1 MIVVADTAP
10 LNYLILIE
18 HISVLEPLYG
28 EVIIPPAVQDEML
41 AALAP
46 AAVRLWMSNPPQWLE
61 VRTPSRIPNLLHPK
75 LDDGER
81 EAICLVQAGGAG
93 STLLIDDLLG
103 RQEAT
108 RLGLNIIGTLGVLL
122 QAHQRGLLDIH
133 SAIERLRTT
142 NFNGTEALY
151 KKFLDRT

>member
-1 MIVVADTAP
+1 MIVVADTTP

-18 HISVLEPLYG
+18 HVAVLEPIYA

-41 AALAP
+41 SPLAP
-46 AAVRLWMSNPPQWLE
+46 TAVRTWMSNPPQWLE
-61 VRTPSRIPNLLHPK
+61 VRTPSRIPTSLHPN

-81 EAICLVQAGGAG
+81 EAISLVQAGGAG
-93 STLLIDDLLG
+93 SILLIDDLLG

-108 RLGLNIIGTLGVLL
+108 RLGLDIIGTLGILE
-122 QAHQRGLLDIH
+122 QAHQRGLLDIRN
-133 SAIERLRTT
+133 AIERLRTT